1 MCPLLN
7 KDYYIHIISVKSKI
21 VRAKQV
27 PICTSY
33 A

>member
-1 MCPLLN
+1 LN
-7 KDYYIHIISVKSKI
+7 RDYYIHIISVRSKT
-21 VRAKQV
+21 VHAKQV

>member
-1 MCPLLN
+1 LN
-7 KDYYIHIISVKSKI
+7 RDCYIYIRSVRRKT
-21 VRAKQV
+21 VHAKQV